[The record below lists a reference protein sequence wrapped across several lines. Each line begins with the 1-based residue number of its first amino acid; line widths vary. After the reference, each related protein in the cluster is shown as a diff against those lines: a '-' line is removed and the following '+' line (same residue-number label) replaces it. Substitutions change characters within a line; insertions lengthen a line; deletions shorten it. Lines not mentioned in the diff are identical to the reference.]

1 MEVPHIS
8 WEYSENILVQ
18 NSARKVLKY
27 KLGLKFLFAITL
39 LLTKIKSIIYA
50 FNHWRDKEET
60 QSIRRNGRGPHLE
73 GRQEPQASSPFRTPT
88 AGSLQSWDRHNYF
101 SLKGYTNECSAKW
114 NEIQIV
120 WLVIPEII
128 TFI

>member
-60 QSIRRNGRGPHLE
+60 QSIISVLIRDLLWADLPESYADATIANY
-73 GRQEPQASSPFRTPT
+73 RQ
-88 AGSLQSWDRHNYF
+88 
-101 SLKGYTNECSAKW
+101 
-114 NEIQIV
+114 QIFEYV
-120 WLVIPEII
+120 YNTYPAA
-128 TFI
+128 